1 VLLERKQRMSN
12 AAVIKDLSNVK
23 TEFLR
28 ESLAILVRNHGPED
42 IVQILST
49 VMDDYAMTYARR
61 TGDYDGA
68 SAMKLISDYLDGLDT
83 FIDNFDGAP
92 RE

>member
-1 VLLERKQRMSN
+1 MPN
-12 AAVIKDLSNVK
+12 AVIKDLANVK

-42 IVQILST
+42 IVQILAA
-49 VMDDYAMTYARR
+49 VMDDYAMTYAQR

-68 SAMKLISDYLDGLDT
+68 SAMKLIANYLDGLDKY
-83 FIDNFDGAP
+83 IDNYDP
-92 RE
+92 TPE